1 MKTRQK
7 YSLKLLLNEDAAHS
21 SASTVGDVLDLIQE
35 IQQQSEKASGW
46 ARFKGVGIEFIKI
59 AMGEIPLVGGTL
71 GALDGLY
78 AMYEAGKKQE
88 HNWKDIEE
96 YPILRRI
103 KMHPELLKVLDDVVL
118 RKIDAAYKEYLGT
131 LSRDTLVSDI
141 TDIDVFTHKWVM
153 EETGQ
158 AVDVAVIAELRQYI
172 RQVLLTE
179 AAKGPADLPD
189 NVVIVIN
196 PNRGKEV
203 EIYYGIA
210 GNIFLRPEKKDLA
223 YGSISIYD
231 IQSDPEYGNCGGA
244 MMVGRSYAASGWGP
258 LLYDVAIEWATQN
271 AGGLIA
277 DRGSVSNEAQ
287 RVWSYYE
294 QNRDDVT
301 AHQLD
306 DLENTLTPEDE
317 DNCDQDIGRS
327 TVSGMYDTWQDSQLS
342 KRYTKPPTT
351 MNALGKKLVI
361 L

>member
-1 MKTRQK
+1 MK
-7 YSLKLLLNEDAAHS
+7 
-21 SASTVGDVLDLIQE
+21 
-35 IQQQSEKASGW
+35 
-46 ARFKGVGIEFIKI
+46 
-59 AMGEIPLVGGTL
+59 
-71 GALDGLY
+71 
-78 AMYEAGKKQE
+78 
-88 HNWKDIEE
+88 
-96 YPILRRI
+96 
-103 KMHPELLKVLDDVVL
+103 
-118 RKIDAAYKEYLGT
+118 
-131 LSRDTLVSDI
+131 
-141 TDIDVFTHKWVM
+141 
-153 EETGQ
+153 
-158 AVDVAVIAELRQYI
+158 ELRQYI
-172 RQVLLTE
+172 RQILLTE

-189 NVVIVIN
+189 NVVVVIN
-196 PNRGKEV
+196 PNRGYEV

-277 DRGSVSNEAQ
+277 DRGSVSDEAQ

-294 QNRDDVT
+294 RNRDDVT

-327 TVSGMYDTWQDSQLS
+327 TVTGMYDTWQDSQLS

-351 MNALGKKLVI
+351 MEALGEKLVI

>member
-1 MKTRQK
+1 MK
-7 YSLKLLLNEDAAHS
+7 H
-21 SASTVGDVLDLIQE
+21 
-35 IQQQSEKASGW
+35 
-46 ARFKGVGIEFIKI
+46 
-59 AMGEIPLVGGTL
+59 
-71 GALDGLY
+71 
-78 AMYEAGKKQE
+78 
-88 HNWKDIEE
+88 
-96 YPILRRI
+96 
-103 KMHPELLKVLDDVVL
+103 
-118 RKIDAAYKEYLGT
+118 
-131 LSRDTLVSDI
+131 
-141 TDIDVFTHKWVM
+141 
-153 EETGQ
+153 
-158 AVDVAVIAELRQYI
+158 LRQYI
-172 RQVLLTE
+172 RQILLTE
-179 AAKGPADLPD
+179 AMKTPEDLPD
-189 NVVIVIN
+189 NVVVVIN

-210 GNIFLRPEKKDLA
+210 GNVFLRPEKEDLA

-277 DRGSVSNEAQ
+277 DRGSVSDEAQ

-327 TVSGMYDTWQDSQLS
+327 TVTGMYDTWQDSELS

-351 MNALGKKLVI
+351 MKALGAKLVI

>member
-1 MKTRQK
+1 MK
-7 YSLKLLLNEDAAHS
+7 H
-21 SASTVGDVLDLIQE
+21 
-35 IQQQSEKASGW
+35 
-46 ARFKGVGIEFIKI
+46 
-59 AMGEIPLVGGTL
+59 
-71 GALDGLY
+71 
-78 AMYEAGKKQE
+78 
-88 HNWKDIEE
+88 
-96 YPILRRI
+96 
-103 KMHPELLKVLDDVVL
+103 
-118 RKIDAAYKEYLGT
+118 
-131 LSRDTLVSDI
+131 
-141 TDIDVFTHKWVM
+141 
-153 EETGQ
+153 
-158 AVDVAVIAELRQYI
+158 LRQYI
-172 RQVLLTE
+172 RQILLTE

-196 PNRGKEV
+196 PNSGPAGQEV

-244 MMVGRSYAASGWGP
+244 MMVVSSYAASGWGP

-277 DRGSVSNEAQ
+277 DRGTVSDAAQ

-294 QNRDDVT
+294 RNRDDVT

-306 DLENTLTPEDE
+306 DLNNTLTPEDE

-327 TVSGMYDTWQDSQLS
+327 TVTGMYDTWQDSQLS

-351 MNALGKKLVI
+351 MDALKKAGKLEI
-361 L
+361 LGG